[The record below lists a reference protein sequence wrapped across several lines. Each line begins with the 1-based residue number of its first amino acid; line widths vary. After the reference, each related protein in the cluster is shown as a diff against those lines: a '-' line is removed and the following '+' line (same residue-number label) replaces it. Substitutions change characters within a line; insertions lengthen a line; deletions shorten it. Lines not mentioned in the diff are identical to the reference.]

1 MAIQV
6 INIGTVAND
15 GSGDDLR
22 EAFNKANQNFAELD
36 GRIVEATTASNL
48 GSSGEGIFAQ
58 RVGADLQFKKL
69 IAGAG
74 TTFVATDNGITIS
87 STATGLNDI
96 TIIADTGNSTVN
108 DTASTLTIAGGA
120 NVTTTVTDNSVTIAS
135 QTVLQTDSNP
145 RLGNNLDTAGFNITG
160 SGDARITVWGVDMRE
175 VDGIQSFV
183 KGFDFGDV
191 NKVATNFIE
200 FIEAT
205 TNVDFGTIVSP
216 SALTVDLGEI

>member
-22 EAFNKANQNFAELD
+22 EAFNKANNNFAELD
-36 GRIVEATTASNL
+36 SRIVEETTASNL
-48 GSSGEGIFAQ
+48 GSAGEGIFAQ
-58 RVGADLQFKKL
+58 RVGNDLQFKKL

-74 TTFVATDNGITIS
+74 TSFVATNNGITIS
-87 STATGLNDI
+87 STATGLNGI
-96 TIIADTGNSTVN
+96 TIIADTGNSTV
-108 DTASTLTIAGGA
+108 DQTSSTLTVAGGA
-120 NVTTTVTDNSVTIAS
+120 NVTTNVTDNSITISS
-135 QTVLQTDSNP
+135 QTVLQTDLNP
-145 RLGNNLDTAGFNITG
+145 RLGNNLDTNGFNIIG
-160 SGDARITVWGVDMRE
+160 SGDVRTTVWGVDMRE

-183 KGFDFGDV
+183 KGFDFGDI

-205 TNVDFGTIVSP
+205 TDVDFGTIVSP
-216 SALTVDLGEI
+216 SDLTVDLGEI

>member
-1 MAIQV
+1 MAIQT

-22 EAFNKANQNFAELD
+22 EAFNKANSNFTELD
-36 GRIVEATTASNL
+36 NRIVEATTASNL
-48 GSSGEGIFAQ
+48 GSAGEGVFAQ
-58 RVGADLQFKKL
+58 RVGSDLQFKKL
-69 IAGAG
+69 IAGSG
-74 TTFVATDNGITIS
+74 TTFVATSQGITIS

-96 TIIADTGNSTVN
+96 SVIADTGNSALN
-108 DTASTLTIAGGA
+108 QSSSTLTIAGGA

-145 RLGNNLDTAGFNITG
+145 RLGNNLDTNGFNITG
-160 SGDARITVWGVDMRE
+160 LGDVRTTVFGVDMRE

-183 KGFDFGDV
+183 KGFDFKAI
-191 NKVATNFIE
+191 NKTATNFIE

-205 TNVDFGTIVSP
+205 TNVDFGTFVSP
-216 SALTVDLGEI
+216 ATFNVDLGDI

>member
-1 MAIQV
+1 MAIQT

-22 EAFNKANQNFAELD
+22 EAFTKANSNFSELD
-36 GRIVEATTASNL
+36 NRIVEATTASNL

-58 RVGADLQFKKL
+58 RVNADLQFKKI
-69 IAGAG
+69 IAGSG
-74 TTFVATDNGITIS
+74 TTLVATANGITIS
-87 STATGLNDI
+87 STATGLNGI
-96 TIIADTGNSTVN
+96 SVIADTGNSTLDQSN
-108 DTASTLTIAGGA
+108 SALTIAGGA

-135 QTVLQTDSNP
+135 QTVLQSDLNP
-145 RLGNNLDTAGFNITG
+145 RLGNNLDTNGFNITG
-160 SGDARITVWGVDMRE
+160 SGDVQTTVFGVDMRE

-183 KGFDFGDV
+183 KGFDFGDI

-205 TNVDFGTIVSP
+205 TDVDFGTYVSP
-216 SALTVDLGEI
+216 NQLNVDLGDI

>member
-22 EAFNKANQNFAELD
+22 EAFNKANNNFAELD
-36 GRIVEATTASNL
+36 SRIVEETTASNL
-48 GSSGEGIFAQ
+48 GSAGEGIFAQ
-58 RVGADLQFKKL
+58 RVGNDLQFKKL

-74 TTFVATDNGITIS
+74 TSFVATNNGITIS
-87 STATGLNDI
+87 STATGLNGI
-96 TIIADTGNSTVN
+96 TIIADTGNSTV
-108 DTASTLTIAGGA
+108 DQTSSTLTVAGGA
-120 NVTTTVTDNSVTIAS
+120 NVTTNVTDNSITISS
-135 QTVLQTDSNP
+135 QTVLQTDLNP
-145 RLGNNLDTAGFNITG
+145 RLGNNLDTNGFNIIG
-160 SGDARITVWGVDMRE
+160 SGDVRTTVWGVDMRE

-183 KGFDFGDV
+183 KGFDFGDI

-205 TNVDFGTIVSP
+205 TNVDFGTFVSP
-216 SALTVDLGEI
+216 TQLNVDLGEI

>member
-22 EAFNKANQNFAELD
+22 EAFNKANNNFAELD
-36 GRIVEATTASNL
+36 SRIVEETTASNL
-48 GSSGEGIFAQ
+48 GVAGEGIFAQ
-58 RVGADLQFKKL
+58 RVGNDLQFKKL

-74 TTFVATDNGITIS
+74 TSFVATDNGISIS
-87 STATGLNDI
+87 STATGLNGI
-96 TIIADTGNSTVN
+96 TVIADTGNSTVDQN
-108 DTASTLTIAGGA
+108 SSTLTIAGGA
-120 NVTTTVTDNSVTIAS
+120 NVTTNVTDNSVTISS
-135 QTVLQTDSNP
+135 QTVLQTDLNP
-145 RLGNNLDTAGFNITG
+145 RLGNNLDTNGFNIIG
-160 SGDARITVWGVDMRE
+160 SGDVRTTVWGVDMRE

-183 KGFDFGDV
+183 KGFDFGDL

-205 TNVDFGTIVSP
+205 TDVDFGTIVSP
-216 SALTVDLGEI
+216 SDLTVDLGEI